1 MGLGGSSSRYK
12 RQLGLPGSLTSS
24 QKNMQW
30 LLGLL
35 LAAALNL
42 ELGESSASFPVLHH
56 CSKPIPPVLATTE
69 PWAVTLVLPMSCKF
83 TMDSMDMQGGLASGG
98 DPGLEGPEP
107 DPDTQ
112 QVRSRAGT
120 VPAPR
125 SGREPE
131 QGAGGR
137 ASAWRLGAGYAGSS
151 KPQGTCRAF
160 LLSTPEVHS
169 SFKDLSL
176 VTKMCYSGC
185 PDISTLG
192 LGPSTSIACCQ
203 ASLCSHD

>member
-1 MGLGGSSSRYK
+1 
-12 RQLGLPGSLTSS
+12 
-24 QKNMQW
+24 MQW

-42 ELGESSASFPVLHH
+42 EL
-56 CSKPIPPVLATTE
+56 
-69 PWAVTLVLPMSCKF
+69 
-83 TMDSMDMQGGLASGG
+83 
-98 DPGLEGPEP
+98 
-107 DPDTQ
+107 
-112 QVRSRAGT
+112 
-120 VPAPR
+120 
-125 SGREPE
+125 
-131 QGAGGR
+131 
-137 ASAWRLGAGYAGSS
+137 
-151 KPQGTCRAF
+151 
-160 LLSTPEVHS
+160 EVHS